1 MIAADFSAAAAQVS
15 TPASASGPASAPIG
29 TSRDGGGAG
38 GGAALQ
44 RILDSSSSRK
54 SVNTKQ
60 ARIMIVDDEELNILV
75 ARKHLADAGYSNFLT
90 VTDSSTA
97 VARIKEEK
105 PDLILLDIM
114 MPEVSG
120 LDILHLLSLEDRLQH
135 IPVLILSA
143 STDTDLKR
151 VCLELGVTDFLS
163 KPVDPC
169 ELLPRVR
176 NVLLNK
182 HYRDQMAQHA
192 EQLEQQVRQRTAE
205 LAASREEVVHCLA
218 RAAEYRDDD
227 TGQHVVR
234 VGKYVGVIAREL
246 GFSESRIEVIEL
258 AAKLH
263 DIGKIGI
270 TDAILHKPGKLDP
283 EQFELIRAHC
293 AFGKDIIS
301 PLATSDWNVLKTHAR
316 LGASLLN
323 VASSP
328 LLLLAARIAQT
339 HHERWDGTG
348 YPLGLRGEDIPIEG
362 RMTAV
367 ADVFDALSSRRPYKP
382 AFPREKCFSILEE
395 GRGSHFDP
403 QVVDAFFRRSEDIIR
418 IQIDYMDS
426 PGG

>member
-1 MIAADFSAAAAQVS
+1 MRTPMIAADFAAAVPTPSPVAAGVSRDVESSLQRVSDGSAA
-15 TPASASGPASAPIG
+15 
-29 TSRDGGGAG
+29 
-38 GGAALQ
+38 
-44 RILDSSSSRK
+44 RK
-54 SVNTKQ
+54 SINTKH

-97 VARIKEEK
+97 VARIKDEK

-143 STDTDLKR
+143 STDNDLKR

-182 HYRDQMAQHA
+182 HYRDQLAQHA

-270 TDAILHKPGKLDP
+270 ADAILHKPGKLDP
-283 EQFELIRAHC
+283 EQFELIRSHC

-339 HHERWDGTG
+339 HHERWDGAG

-382 AFPREKCFSILEE
+382 AFPREKCFAILEE
-395 GRGSHFDP
+395 GRGTHFDP
-403 QVVDAFFRRSEDIIR
+403 DVLDAFFRKSEDIIR

>member
-1 MIAADFSAAAAQVS
+1 MILAAHFSTASAATASPSAAS
-15 TPASASGPASAPIG
+15 SRPA
-29 TSRDGGGAG
+29 GAT
-38 GGAALQ
+38 LQ
-44 RILDSSSSRK
+44 RVLDSSAARK
-54 SVNTKQ
+54 SVNSKL

-75 ARKHLADAGYSNFLT
+75 ARKHLSDAGYSNFIT
-90 VTDSSTA
+90 VSDSTTA
-97 VARIKEEK
+97 FTRIKEEQ

-114 MPEVSG
+114 MPQVSG
-120 LDILHLLSLEDRLQH
+120 LDILHLLSLEDRLHH

-143 STDTDLKR
+143 STDSDLKR

-182 HYRDQMAQHA
+182 HYRDQLAQHA

-205 LAASREEVVHCLA
+205 LAASREQVDHCLA
-218 RAAEYRDDD
+218 RAAEYREDD
-227 TGQHVVR
+227 TGQHLVR

-246 GFSESRIEVIEL
+246 GFSESRVEVIEL

-270 TDAILHKPGKLDP
+270 ADSILHKPGKLDP
-283 EQFELIRAHC
+283 EQFELIQSHC

-301 PLATSDWNVLKTHAR
+301 PLATADWNVLKTHAR

-339 HHERWDGTG
+339 HHERWDGSG

-382 AFPREKCFSILEE
+382 AFPRERCFKILEE
-395 GRGSHFDP
+395 GRGTHFDP
-403 QVVDAFFRRSEDIIR
+403 QVLDAFFRRSEQIIQ

-426 PGG
+426 PND

>member
-1 MIAADFSAAAAQVS
+1 MRTPMIAADFAAAVPTPSPVSAGVSRDVESSLQRVLDGSAA
-15 TPASASGPASAPIG
+15 
-29 TSRDGGGAG
+29 
-38 GGAALQ
+38 
-44 RILDSSSSRK
+44 RK
-54 SVNTKQ
+54 SINTKH

-97 VARIKEEK
+97 VARIKDEK

-143 STDTDLKR
+143 STDNDLKR

-182 HYRDQMAQHA
+182 HYRDQLAQHA

-270 TDAILHKPGKLDP
+270 ADAILHKPGKLDP
-283 EQFELIRAHC
+283 EQFELIRSHC

-339 HHERWDGTG
+339 HHERWDGAG

-382 AFPREKCFSILEE
+382 AFPREKCFAILEE
-395 GRGSHFDP
+395 GRGTHFDP
-403 QVVDAFFRRSEDIIR
+403 DVLDAFFRKSEDIIR